1 MGFVKIRFRYGIAA
15 INSRLC
21 YYPAPSV
28 INSGCT
34 QDSRRAA
41 AFDSASMNDER
52 PTTND
57 IADGDEFRP
66 AVCEL
71 RPALLSSLLVYD
83 IINVI
88 IELY

>member
-21 YYPAPSV
+21 YDPAPSV

-57 IADGDEFRP
+57 IANDDG
-66 AVCEL
+66 L
-71 RPALLSSLLVYD
+71 RPAACKKRACRVCGKPFF
-83 IINVI
+83 IP
-88 IELY
+88 

>member
-21 YYPAPSV
+21 YDPAPSV
-28 INSGCT
+28 INFGCT

-41 AFDSASMNDER
+41 ASDSASMNDER
-52 PTTND
+52 PT
-57 IADGDEFRP
+57 
-66 AVCEL
+66 VCEL